1 MLSTVSLTEP
11 AWQGLFIDR
20 WKRSSVDEPVQRLA
34 CASNQTPP
42 QQLATEHVVAYMYR
56 STDEYIGSP
65 AHWCV
70 IGSAPFLLRRTGC
83 TAMVG
88 ELFNR
93 LKAEARV
100 QQLAGWTHAD
110 TPGR

>member
-1 MLSTVSLTEP
+1 
-11 AWQGLFIDR
+11 
-20 WKRSSVDEPVQRLA
+20 
-34 CASNQTPP
+34 
-42 QQLATEHVVAYMYR
+42 
-56 STDEYIGSP
+56 
-65 AHWCV
+65 
-70 IGSAPFLLRRTGC
+70 
-83 TAMVG
+83 MVG